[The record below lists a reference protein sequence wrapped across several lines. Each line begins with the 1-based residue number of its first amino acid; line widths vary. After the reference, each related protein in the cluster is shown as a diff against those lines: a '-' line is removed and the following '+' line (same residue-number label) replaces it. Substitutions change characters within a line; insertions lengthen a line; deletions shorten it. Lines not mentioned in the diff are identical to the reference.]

1 MAFNIIKA
9 KNNPTTANII
19 PILEAS
25 FAIYPFIT
33 LSTYSEFINFSILPQ
48 ALNMKIIAINKLKLV
63 NPYKIKSLLLIFFS
77 LIFTFSLLF
86 ICTFLLS
93 FIFSLLFKLLS

>member
-9 KNNPTTANII
+9 TNNPTIANIT

-33 LSTYSEFINFSILPQ
+33 LFIYSEFIKFSILPQ
-48 ALNMKIIAINKLKLV
+48 ALNIKIVAINKLKLV
-63 NPYKIKSLLLIFFS
+63 NLLNKRVDYGGKEFYFLFS
-77 LIFTFSLLF
+77 
-86 ICTFLLS
+86 FL
-93 FIFSLLFKLLS
+93 